1 MLGKL
6 LKYEFKATAR
16 MYFPLYLAVLLL
28 ALLGRLSIGGNILN
42 AAQVLESYGEGGG
55 GLFSTFLGA
64 LAAIALVFYGLGLLG
79 AYVVHFVI
87 TIQRFWKSLMGD
99 EGYLMFTLPVSVD
112 QLLWSKAIAAAV
124 WGAATFLV
132 VVLSVF
138 VLAFQPWLAEAF
150 GGYIAHELQELGPA
164 ADLLWAILGE
174 LFDGT
179 FWGMMAV
186 TLVLDTFSGIFLLY
200 AAMAIGH
207 TVRNHKVLASIGAYL
222 GITMATSVVTSM
234 VSAVV
239 MPFAERGLDQIDA
252 VPVED
257 VQGLLAVMGQ
267 FGAALNWTIL
277 AILVAGLVLA
287 VGMYF
292 ATRYLLSTQLNL
304 E

>member
-150 GGYIAHELQELGPA
+150 REYRS
-164 ADLLWAILGE
+164 
-174 LFDGT
+174 
-179 FWGMMAV
+179 MAPWN
-186 TLVLDTFSGIFLLY
+186 TLPISTAWNSKVSLSFS
-200 AAMAIGH
+200 
-207 TVRNHKVLASIGAYL
+207 RS
-222 GITMATSVVTSM
+222 
-234 VSAVV
+234 
-239 MPFAERGLDQIDA
+239 P
-252 VPVED
+252 
-257 VQGLLAVMGQ
+257 
-267 FGAALNWTIL
+267 
-277 AILVAGLVLA
+277 
-287 VGMYF
+287 
-292 ATRYLLSTQLNL
+292 
-304 E
+304 